1 MKALTS
7 ISWRATSDDVLS
19 WFSPGKSTVCGP
31 GYYFV
36 PRYAATSAMELCR
49 IVRDVLDCLIVG
61 GGPAGL
67 TAAIY
72 LARYRRSVAVFDDGK
87 SRAAWIPKS
96 HNYPGFPSGVSGR
109 ELLDRLERQAESYDV
124 ELVRERISLLEKSGT
139 GFRAVYGDRE
149 IAARRVLL
157 ATGIVD
163 EAPDIQGV
171 EKAVLEGIVRY
182 CPVCDAYE
190 AIDRR
195 IAIMGPGAGALA
207 KARFLR
213 HYSDRVTLV
222 LQKAPSSEHL
232 AEAKEAGISIRL
244 ADPQLE
250 IRDGAIH
257 VSNGPNGAETFDVL
271 YPALGCSVGSAMAVR
286 LGAASNEDGCLVVDG
301 HQQTTVDGIYAA
313 GDVVSDLHQI
323 SVAAGHAAVAA
334 TAIHK
339 SLG

>member
-1 MKALTS
+1 M
-7 ISWRATSDDVLS
+7 R
-19 WFSPGKSTVCGP
+19 G
-31 GYYFV
+31 
-36 PRYAATSAMELCR
+36 
-49 IVRDVLDCLIVG
+49 VLDCLIVG

-72 LARYRRSVAVFDDGK
+72 LARYRRSVVVFDDGK

-109 ELLDRLERQAESYDV
+109 ELLDLLQRQAKSYDI
-124 ELVRERISLLEKSGT
+124 ELMRERISLLEKSDT
-139 GFRAVYGDRE
+139 GFRAVYGDLE
-149 IAARRVLL
+149 IHARRVLF

-163 EAPDIQGV
+163 EAPDVDGV
-171 EKAVLEGIVRY
+171 EKAVLAGIVRY

-195 IAIMGPGAGALA
+195 IAVMGRGSGALA

-222 LQKAPSSEHL
+222 LTERPSPEHL
-232 AEAKEAGISIRL
+232 AEAEEARISVLL
-244 ADPQLE
+244 ADSRLE
-250 IRDGAIH
+250 IKDRSIH
-257 VSNGPNGAETFDVL
+257 VSGGLKGAETFDVL
-271 YPALGCSVGSAMAVR
+271 YPALGCSVGSELALG
-286 LGAASNEDGCLVVDG
+286 LGAASNEVGCLVVDE
-301 HQQTTVDGIYAA
+301 HQQTTVEGIYAA

-323 SVAAGHAAVAA
+323 SVATGHAAVAA

-339 SLG
+339 SLD

>member
-1 MKALTS
+1 M
-7 ISWRATSDDVLS
+7 
-19 WFSPGKSTVCGP
+19 
-31 GYYFV
+31 
-36 PRYAATSAMELCR
+36 
-49 IVRDVLDCLIVG
+49 RDVLDCLIVG

-109 ELLDRLERQAESYDV
+109 ELLNLLKLQAKSYDV
-124 ELVRERISLLEKSGT
+124 ELVRERISSLEKSDA
-139 GFRAVYGDRE
+139 GFRAVHGDFE
-149 IAARRVLL
+149 IHARRVLF
-157 ATGIVD
+157 ATGIID
-163 EAPDIQGV
+163 EAPDLDGV
-171 EKAVLEGIVRY
+171 EKAVLAGTVRY

-195 IAIMGPGAGALA
+195 IAVMGQGAGALA

-222 LQKAPSSEHL
+222 VTETPTAELL
-232 AEAKEAGISIRL
+232 AEAEEAGISVRL
-244 ADPQLE
+244 ADRQLE
-250 IRDGAIH
+250 IKDGSIH
-257 VSNGPNGAETFDVL
+257 ISGGSNGAETFDVL
-271 YPALGCSVGSAMAVR
+271 YPALGCSVGSKLAVR
-286 LGAASNEDGCLVVDG
+286 LGAAANEVGCLVVDG
-301 HQQTTVDGIYAA
+301 HQQTTIDGIYAA

-323 SVAAGHAAVAA
+323 SVATGHAAVAA

-339 SLG
+339 SLS